1 MLKTLKESV
10 QVLDEKGKRSFIFF
24 SIVQAL
30 LSVLDLFGIL
40 LVGAI
45 GALGIR
51 GLSGAGNGD
60 RVAQLL
66 EFLGLGNLSLTLQIS
81 ILGGIATSLL
91 TSKTFL
97 SALITRKTYHLLSE
111 SCADLTTN
119 LLMKIYTQR
128 RDKLNSKSSQEI
140 LYTVSESAR
149 TIVVTMLGAGTL
161 LLSDIILIIILYAGL
176 AFLNFQVAILSL
188 IYFSGVATIVYVLL
202 QRNILNL
209 GSRVMQNQIKTNQE
223 ILEMLIASKEIMVSG
238 KAQFYIQSVRQKQRI
253 LLRTVADFSF
263 IPLLGKYIIEG
274 SIVFGAVL
282 LGYLEFQFQD
292 PYHAVASLSV
302 FIAAGTRIAPAL
314 LRIQNGALIIKGSK
328 GATSSTFELI
338 KEIESQTISNLPI
351 EELNHVAPSNFSPII
366 KFQDVSFT
374 YFGESKSAI
383 SKLNLEIP
391 VGAKVAIVGAS
402 GSGKSTI
409 LDLLLGILDPTEG
422 RISISELNPREAI
435 AFFPGKIAYVPQQV
449 SVFNKSLRENMALGV
464 SSLDIDEKRLNEC
477 ARISDLEGMINE
489 LVNGFE
495 TVIQESGHNI
505 SGGQKQRIGIAR
517 ALYSNPSLMVFD
529 EATSALDVM
538 GELKVLQNLR
548 REHPEGTHIYVTH
561 RIALAQ
567 ACDFVVYVDEG
578 KVIATGTFTEVKR
591 TVKDLE
597 KQADL
602 SAI

>member
-1 MLKTLKESV
+1 VLKTLKESV
-10 QVLDEKGKRSFIFF
+10 QVLDHKGKQSFIFF
-24 SIVQAL
+24 SLVQAV

-66 EFLGLGNLSLTLQIS
+66 DFLGLGNLSLTLQIS

-111 SCADLTTN
+111 SCANLTTN
-119 LLMKIYTQR
+119 LLKKISTQP
-128 RDKLNSKSSQEI
+128 RDKLNSKSSQEV
-140 LYTVSESAR
+140 LYTVSDSAR

-161 LLSDIILIIILYAGL
+161 LLSDITLIIILYTGL

-209 GSRVMQNQIKTNQE
+209 GSKVTQHQIETNQE
-223 ILEMLIASKEIMVSG
+223 ILEMLIASKEIKVSG
-238 KAQFYIQSVRQKQRI
+238 KSQFYLQSVRLKQGI

-263 IPLLGKYIIEG
+263 VPLLAKYIIEG

-302 FIAAGTRIAPAL
+302 FIAAGTRMAPAL

-338 KEIESQTISNLPI
+338 KEIESQTISNSPI
-351 EELNHVAPSNFSPII
+351 EELNHIAPSNFSPII

-422 RISISELNPREAI
+422 KISISELNPTEAI

-449 SVFNKSLRENMALGV
+449 SVFNKSLRENMVIGV
-464 SSLDIDEKRLNEC
+464 SPLDIDEKRLIEC
-477 ARISDLEGMINE
+477 ARISDLDGMVNE
-489 LVNGFE
+489 LVNGFD

-561 RIALAQ
+561 RIALAE
-567 ACDFVVYVDEG
+567 ACDFVVYVNEG
-578 KVIATGTFTEVKR
+578 RVIATGTFSEVKKL
-591 TVKDLE
+591 VKDLE
-597 KQADL
+597 EQADL
-602 SAI
+602 SNI

>member
-81 ILGGIATSLL
+81 ILGGIATCLL

-111 SCADLTTN
+111 SCANLTTN
-119 LLMKIYTQR
+119 LLMKISTQR

-140 LYTVSESAR
+140 LYTVSDSAR

-161 LLSDIILIIILYAGL
+161 LLSDITLIIILYTGL

-188 IYFSGVATIVYVLL
+188 IYFSAVAAIVYVLL

-209 GSRVMQNQIKTNQE
+209 GSRVTQHQIETNQE
-223 ILEMLIASKEIMVSG
+223 ILEMLIASKEIKVSG
-238 KAQFYIQSVRQKQRI
+238 KSQFYLQSVRQKQGI

-263 IPLLGKYIIEG
+263 VPLLAKYIIEG

-302 FIAAGTRIAPAL
+302 FIAAGTRMAPAL

-422 RISISELNPREAI
+422 KISISELKPREAI

-477 ARISDLEGMINE
+477 ARISDLDGMVNE

-529 EATSALDVM
+529 EATNALDVQ

-567 ACDFVVYVDEG
+567 ACDLVVYVNEG
-578 KVIATGTFTEVKR
+578 RVIASGTFSEVKR
-591 TVKDLE
+591 SVKDLE
-597 KQADL
+597 EQADL

>member
-66 EFLGLGNLSLTLQIS
+66 ESLGLGNLSLTLQIS
-81 ILGGIATSLL
+81 ILGGIATFLL

-111 SCADLTTN
+111 SCANLTTN

-140 LYTVSESAR
+140 LYTVSEGAR

-209 GSRVMQNQIKTNQE
+209 GSRIMQNQIKTNQE

-238 KAQFYIQSVRQKQRI
+238 KSQFYIQSVRQKQGI

-282 LGYLEFQFQD
+282 LGYLEFKFQD

-302 FIAAGTRIAPAL
+302 FIAAGTRMAPAL
-314 LRIQNGALIIKGSK
+314 LRIQNSALIIKGSK
-328 GATSSTFELI
+328 GATRSTFELI
-338 KEIESQTISNLPI
+338 KEIKSQTVSNSPI
-351 EELNHVAPSNFSPII
+351 EEFNHVAPSNFSPII

-422 RISISELNPREAI
+422 KISISELKPREAI

-477 ARISDLEGMINE
+477 ARISDLDGMVNE

-529 EATSALDVM
+529 EATNALDVQ

-567 ACDFVVYVDEG
+567 ACDLVVYVNEG
-578 KVIATGTFTEVKR
+578 RVIATGTFSEVKR
-591 TVKDLE
+591 SVKDLE
-597 KQADL
+597 EQADL

>member
-119 LLMKIYTQR
+119 LLMKIYTHR

-263 IPLLGKYIIEG
+263 IPLLAKYIIEG

-302 FIAAGTRIAPAL
+302 FIAAGTRMAPAL

-328 GATSSTFELI
+328 GATRSTFELI

-374 YFGESKSAI
+374 YFGESKSTI
-383 SKLNLEIP
+383 SKLN
-391 VGAKVAIVGAS
+391 
-402 GSGKSTI
+402 
-409 LDLLLGILDPTEG
+409 
-422 RISISELNPREAI
+422 
-435 AFFPGKIAYVPQQV
+435 
-449 SVFNKSLRENMALGV
+449 
-464 SSLDIDEKRLNEC
+464 
-477 ARISDLEGMINE
+477 
-489 LVNGFE
+489 
-495 TVIQESGHNI
+495 
-505 SGGQKQRIGIAR
+505 
-517 ALYSNPSLMVFD
+517 
-529 EATSALDVM
+529 
-538 GELKVLQNLR
+538 
-548 REHPEGTHIYVTH
+548 
-561 RIALAQ
+561 
-567 ACDFVVYVDEG
+567 
-578 KVIATGTFTEVKR
+578 
-591 TVKDLE
+591 
-597 KQADL
+597 
-602 SAI
+602 